1 MRLLHVPWPKM
12 ILSIL
17 LRNMGGEASVPLFK
31 AFFTVGP
38 AGDWLTFQKRSGSD
52 IRPLF
57 GSFAYPY
64 PKDPFDEAL
73 WNRLRCHTFEAQTFI
88 EPILYLV
95 GLSSSWDH
103 ASSNPS
109 IFVDGEEIAFRNFI
123 KKPGQNPS
131 FSVRSTDQTV
141 DVGIPGQSASV
152 AGEGSMRRRS
162 IIESLKKEAIMVKIM
177 PKKKKLEVPRRMSTR
192 GNVSSPPATVPKG
205 IGKHPWVL
213 AHFVGS
219 LANSSDSL
227 APGMLFSL
235 CLSLL
240 SSFHLVCLSYDVSFS
255 NVKEAHA
262 AHNMISSLHCPLLKD
277 KLGFLSFNELVD
289 VFDVHALQTTVV
301 GNMLTNESCI
311 LSQGHVKLKNDLVSL
326 KSKKSSL
333 EHEMSKLKDHLEKA
347 QRK

>member
-1 MRLLHVPWPKM
+1 MALDASEVYIPLYLSLFTIELPVSPPLSLLARLRVGRLLC
-12 ILSIL
+12 LF
-17 LRNMGGEASVPLFK
+17 LR
-31 AFFTVGP
+31 
-38 AGDWLTFQKRSGSD
+38 
-52 IRPLF
+52 
-57 GSFAYPY
+57 
-64 PKDPFDEAL
+64 
-73 WNRLRCHTFEAQTFI
+73 
-88 EPILYLV
+88 
-95 GLSSSWDH
+95 LSSLLALLFLGDH
-103 ASSNPS
+103 APSNPS
-109 IFVDGEEIAFRNFI
+109 IFFDGEEMAFRNVI

-131 FSVRSTDQTV
+131 FFVRSTDQPV

-192 GNVSSPPATVPKG
+192 GNVSS
-205 IGKHPWVL
+205 L
-213 AHFVGS
+213 Q
-219 LANSSDSL
+219 L
-227 APGMLFSL
+227 L
-235 CLSLL
+235 C
-240 SSFHLVCLSYDVSFS
+240 
-255 NVKEAHA
+255 K
-262 AHNMISSLHCPLLKD
+262 
-277 KLGFLSFNELVD
+277 GFLSFNELVD